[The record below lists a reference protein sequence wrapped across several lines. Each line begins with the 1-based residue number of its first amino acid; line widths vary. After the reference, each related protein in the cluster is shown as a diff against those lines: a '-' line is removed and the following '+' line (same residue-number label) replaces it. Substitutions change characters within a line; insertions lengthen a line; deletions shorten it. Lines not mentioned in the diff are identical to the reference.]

1 MSLFCQNCSN
11 EVASQYKFCPACGN
25 RNLSQL
31 RPISQMA
38 NAQPTYKPLASSFQ
52 TGVPI
57 WQAQG
62 SNSATS
68 TGTVYSQTTYAGFWR
83 RVLAY
88 LIDSMLLAA
97 VDYSLSFILKLIAP
111 NINQEEIG
119 VFSVLMVISI
129 LTYWIYQ
136 ANMESGLHQATWGK
150 RAMGLRV
157 CDLNGNRISFGRASG
172 RFFASGLSALCLGI
186 GFLMVAFTKQKQGLH
201 DKIAKTLVLRTGE

>member
-11 EVASQYKFCPACGN
+11 EVASQYKFCSACGS
-25 RNLSQL
+25 RNLAPL
-31 RPISQMA
+31 RPISQRA
-38 NAQPTYKPLASSFQ
+38 NVQQTYQPLASSLQ
-52 TGVPI
+52 TGVPL
-57 WQAQG
+57 WQTQG
-62 SNSATS
+62 SNSATL
-68 TGTVYSQTTYAGFWR
+68 TGTMYSQTTYAGFWR
-83 RVLAY
+83 RVMAY
-88 LIDSMLLAA
+88 LIDSIILAA
-97 VDYSLSFILKLIAP
+97 VDYSLSVVLELIAP
-111 NINQEEIG
+111 NINQEDIG

-172 RFFASGLSALCLGI
+172 RFFASGLSALCFGI